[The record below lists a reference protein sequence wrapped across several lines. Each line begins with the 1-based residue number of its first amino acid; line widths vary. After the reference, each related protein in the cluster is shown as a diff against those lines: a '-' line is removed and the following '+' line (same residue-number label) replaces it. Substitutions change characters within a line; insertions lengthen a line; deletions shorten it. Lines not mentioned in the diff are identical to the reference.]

1 MSVLPYGFPEDFL
14 VLINY
19 IKISGANYM
28 NALDLLNEKEKNIF
42 AQMLKGLSMSE
53 VADNNMYT
61 ADEVN
66 NVRLQI
72 IAKFEQASPVKSPE
86 TRSFKI

>member
-1 MSVLPYGFPEDFL
+1 
-14 VLINY
+14 
-19 IKISGANYM
+19 M

>member
-1 MSVLPYGFPEDFL
+1 MSVSPYGLPEDFL

>member
-1 MSVLPYGFPEDFL
+1 MSVLPYGLPEDFL
-14 VLINY
+14 VLISY
-19 IKISGANYM
+19 MKISGVNYM
-28 NALDLLNEKEKNIF
+28 NALDLLDEKEKKIF
-42 AQMLKGLSMSE
+42 AQMLRGLSMSE

-72 IAKFEQASPVKSPE
+72 ISKFEQASSVKSPE

>member
-1 MSVLPYGFPEDFL
+1 MSVLPYGLPEDFL

-53 VADNNMYT
+53 VTDTKCIQLM
-61 ADEVN
+61 
-66 NVRLQI
+66 RLI
-72 IAKFEQASPVKSPE
+72 MSGYK
-86 TRSFKI
+86 